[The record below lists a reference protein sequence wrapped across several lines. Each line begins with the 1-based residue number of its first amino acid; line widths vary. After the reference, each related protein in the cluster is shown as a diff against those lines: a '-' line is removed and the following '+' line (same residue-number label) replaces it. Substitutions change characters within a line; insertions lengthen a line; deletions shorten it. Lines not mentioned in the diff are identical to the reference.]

1 MAQGDQR
8 RPVLLSEVLADL
20 FAARG
25 YSRFQA
31 VSELDQAWETTVGE
45 PVCHQTRVSGLRR
58 GVLSVTVA
66 HPVLHQ
72 ELSAFHKPVL
82 LAALR
87 RALPSMA
94 IHDIRF
100 RVGPIESES
109 QSSATPKHS
118 AAPGPSPSAR
128 VNAVRSARTTPPSQ
142 LSRDGK
148 AEPEP
153 EANAN
158 ADSDSGGTVGAA
170 KPKRRRR

>member
-31 VSELDQAWETTVGE
+31 VSELDLAWETTVGE
-45 PVCHQTRVSGLRR
+45 PACHQTRVSGLRR

-72 ELSAFHKPVL
+72 ELSAFHKPAL

-87 RALPSMA
+87 RALPSTA

-109 QSSATPKHS
+109 QSSATHKPPALSGQGPRATTVHS
-118 AAPGPSPSAR
+118 PQAAPPS
-128 VNAVRSARTTPPSQ
+128 RT
-142 LSRDGK
+142 DGK
-148 AEPEP
+148 AVRRSDS
-153 EANAN
+153 
-158 ADSDSGGTVGAA
+158 DSDSGGPPTPA
-170 KPKRRRR
+170 KPKRGRRGA